1 MNQDSNTGAIRQ
13 RNRQLIINA
22 AVREFAQKGFSGTTV
37 QSIADRA
44 ELPKPNVHYYFGSK
58 ETLYQEVLTHIL
70 SLWDGSLDL
79 LVAEDDPKAFI
90 KEYIAKKISFSREN
104 PEASRIFAAEVI
116 NGAPHMKKRF
126 GKQYHEWFTGRCDII
141 KQWQAAGKIN
151 PDLSAEHLL
160 FIIWASTQHY
170 ADYELQV
177 KAALGQK
184 RLKLEVYEQAEK
196 TLIALVLAGMQIA

>member
-90 KEYIAKKISFSREN
+90 TEYIAKKISFSREN

-126 GKQYHEWFTGRCDII
+126 GKQYYEWFTGRCDII

>member
-90 KEYIAKKISFSREN
+90 TEYIAKKISFSREN

-126 GKQYHEWFTGRCDII
+126 GKQYYEWFTGRCDII

-160 FIIWASTQHY
+160 FIIWASTQPY

>member
-90 KEYIAKKISFSREN
+90 TEYIAKKISFSREN

-126 GKQYHEWFTGRCDII
+126 GKQYYEWFTGRCDII

-184 RLKLEVYEQAEK
+184 RLKLEIYELAEK
-196 TLIALVLAGMQIA
+196 TLTTLVLAGMQIT

>member
-79 LVAEDDPKAFI
+79 LGPSFVA
-90 KEYIAKKISFSREN
+90 
-104 PEASRIFAAEVI
+104 
-116 NGAPHMKKRF
+116 G
-126 GKQYHEWFTGRCDII
+126 
-141 KQWQAAGKIN
+141 
-151 PDLSAEHLL
+151 
-160 FIIWASTQHY
+160 
-170 ADYELQV
+170 
-177 KAALGQK
+177 
-184 RLKLEVYEQAEK
+184 
-196 TLIALVLAGMQIA
+196 